1 MNKPW
6 LGYLSSVLLLF
17 AGIFMIAGNKTA
29 IGCFFIG
36 LSVLSLAVKIYMNKK
51 SREDQDK

>member
-17 AGIFMIAGNKTA
+17 AGIFMIAGNKTV
-29 IGCFFIG
+29 IGCFFIALSITG
-36 LSVLSLAVKIYMNKK
+36 LFVKMYMNKK
-51 SREDQDK
+51 SREDQNK